1 MKKINSLFW
10 VSFILLAVSN
20 LVQADHRVIAG
31 SWCGD
36 DGQGQDNDFWN
47 DLSFNDSICRTELQV
62 DTIVNLFY
70 DGAPV
75 RGERNWN
82 VNNPKYWTSFVDGR
96 ASLARLDSLTS
107 YWANTLDSNDILY
120 FMIQG
125 HGLWGV
131 DTGDPGYHHSYVL
144 DYNDDELT
152 DSLMAGYFNRINAY
166 KLFVFDPC
174 EAWGNGVGHDSCG
187 FATWL
192 GYNAPDSVSHKSII
206 LSGAGPRPG
215 WCTMICDDGFR
226 SGDSI
231 IYIDSLE
238 NEWYN
243 SSQYTHAEFSFHML
257 TGFNGGAEPSAYY
270 SDSAPGFFLDS
281 IDVNHDGQILVA
293 EAFNWDRH
301 RNSQLGYEDNQML
314 DLGNLADSMV
324 IWPHIG
330 WLETTGVQEPPVNLT
345 SPSSPLVRQTV
356 MSRLVFST
364 WIRQQTSIAIYDK
377 SGRQV
382 QSTQVCSGVYFWRVQ
397 GDFTHKVILTN

>member
-1 MKKINSLFW
+1 MKKINLLRW
-10 VSFILLAVSN
+10 AILILLAVFS
-20 LVQADHRVIAG
+20 LAQADHRVIAG
-31 SWCGD
+31 SWCGS
-36 DGQGQDNDFWN
+36 DGSGQDNDMCN
-47 DLSFNDSICRTELQV
+47 DQAFNDSICRTELQV

-96 ASLARLDSLTS
+96 ASLAKLDSLTN
-107 YWANTLDSNDILY
+107 YWANVLGDTDILY
-120 FMIQG
+120 FMING
-125 HGLWGV
+125 HGLWGQ
-131 DTGDPGYHHSYVL
+131 DSSDPGYHHSYVL
-144 DYNDDELT
+144 DYNGNELT
-152 DSLMAGYFNRINAY
+152 DSLMASYFNRINAY

-215 WCTMICDDGFR
+215 WCTMICDDR
-226 SGDSI
+226 VYSGGPWI
-231 IYIDSLE
+231 QGLE
-238 NEWYN
+238 NEWYI
-243 SSQYTHAEFSFHML
+243 SSTYNHAEFLFHFF
-257 TGFNGGAEPSAYY
+257 TGLNGGAEPSEYY

-281 IDVNHDGQILVA
+281 IDVNHDSQILVA

-330 WLETTGVQEPPVNLT
+330 WLETTGIQEPPINLVA
-345 SPSSPLVRQTV
+345 PLSPLLRQTV
-356 MSRLVFST
+356 MSHRSFLARV
-364 WIRQQTSIAIYDK
+364 RQQISITIYDK

-382 QSTQVCSGVYFWRVQ
+382 QPTQVHSGVYFWRAKV
-397 GDFTHKVILTN
+397 GSTHKVILTD